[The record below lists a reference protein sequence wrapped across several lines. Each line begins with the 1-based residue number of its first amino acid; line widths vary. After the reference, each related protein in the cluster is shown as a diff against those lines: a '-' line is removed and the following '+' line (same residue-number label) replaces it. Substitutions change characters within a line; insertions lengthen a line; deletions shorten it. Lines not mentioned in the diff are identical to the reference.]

1 MKEDT
6 NFKDAKGQ
14 KTWSRRQFISG
25 LTIAASAAGLAA
37 CGGTSTSTDA
47 GSAAGS
53 AAAAGDASYTTVEEG
68 KLIAAS
74 DLAYPPLESVEGDEE
89 PKGFEVD
96 VVKALAEKLG
106 LTAEYLPAQKFDT
119 IIPMIKQGG
128 KADIGASSFTIT
140 DDRKKEIDFTDP
152 FMDSNQAVVTK
163 ADSDATTEEALNV
176 EGKQIAV
183 QSGTT
188 GEEWVNENLTK
199 ATCVPLD
206 DAIQAMTGLSSGLY
220 DAVVADLPVMAYL
233 CKESYTDLKVAI
245 EVPTGEQYG
254 IVVSKDNP
262 GLTAAL
268 NDALAEIQDDGTMK
282 ELEEKWFGEEL

>member
-1 MKEDT
+1 MKT
-6 NFKDAKGQ
+6 NDSTNGLNVG
-14 KTWSRRQFISG
+14 KTWSRRQFLSG
-25 LTIAASAAGLAA
+25 LTLATASAGLAA
-37 CGGTSTSTDA
+37 CGGTSTDTGS

-53 AAAAGDASYTTVEEG
+53 AASAPDAAFTTVEEG

-96 VVKALAEKLG
+96 IVKACAEKLG
-106 LTAEYLPAQKFDT
+106 LTAEYLPAQKFDS

-152 FMDSNQAVVTK
+152 FMDSNQGLVTQK
-163 ADSDATTEEALNV
+163 GSDATDEESLNV
-176 EGKQIAV
+176 EGKKIAV

-188 GEEWVNENLTK
+188 GEEWVKENLTK

-206 DAIQAMTGLSSGLY
+206 DAIQAMTGLVAGNY
-220 DAVVADLPVMAYL
+220 DAVVADLPVMKYL
-233 CKESYTDLKVAI
+233 CTQSYTDLQVSI
-245 EVPTGEQYG
+245 EIPTGEQYG
-254 IVVSKDNP
+254 LVVSKDNP
-262 GLTAAL
+262 GLTEAL
-268 NDALAEIQDDGTMK
+268 NKALAEIEADGTKK
-282 ELEEKWFGEEL
+282 ELEEKWFGSEL